1 MLRLHK
7 QNTDS
12 FEPFY
17 KSLEDLDSENGKTGN
32 IATVFK
38 TTSES
43 GQNVL
48 VEKYSHLF
56 QSLLSY
62 SQELEDV
69 KTIPDFVNVLKT
81 AVRKLIPVK
90 EAELLYFDDMLR
102 RLNPPNNKP
111 TKTSEVIN
119 NYYNEGIL
127 TILFET
133 RKPIMLPELKS
144 LNSQGPKLNYIIFP
158 LYELNV
164 KKGVFVVLTGL
175 SQNNFS
181 EYDKHF
187 INTILSLSISKV
199 DKLILKNKLNNTYD
213 ELQTYQAKL
222 SNDFR
227 LSAIGEL
234 TEGIVEDI
242 MNPLQVILSQAE
254 MLHEE
259 TGNNDL
265 LKIKNQVKK
274 INNVI
279 SRLVKFSAVNQ
290 KNVSIQP
297 CNLNNILNDY
307 YELIRSTLEN
317 AGMELVLDLEE
328 VLPPIL
334 THQNYIYQIMTNI
347 FGLIK
352 KSNFSSGGILIQ
364 TRYKNDMVLIKLI
377 TTNRIEPFDE
387 LKNENGKM
395 DLNIKI
401 VKNLMNKHEGKLLI
415 ENLSDEGSIITCKF
429 PLKRKVI

>member
-7 QNTDS
+7 QNTES

-17 KSLEDLDSENGKTGN
+17 KSLEDLDAENGKNGQVS
-32 IATVFK
+32 TVFRA
-38 TTSES
+38 TGDN

-62 SQELEDV
+62 SQELEEV
-69 KTIPDFVNVLKT
+69 KTVPDFVNVLKN

-90 EAELLYFDDMLR
+90 DGELLYFDDMLR
-102 RLNPPNNKP
+102 RLNPPDNKP
-111 TKTSEVIN
+111 TEISEVIN

-127 TILFET
+127 TILFESH
-133 RKPIMLPELKS
+133 KPIMLPELKS
-144 LNSQGPKLNYIIFP
+144 LNSQGPKLNYILFP
-158 LYELNV
+158 LYEQNI

-187 INTILSLSISKV
+187 INTILSLSIAKV
-199 DKLILKNKLNNTYD
+199 DKLILKRRLNNTYD

-242 MNPLQVILSQAE
+242 MNPLQVILSQAD

-265 LKIKNQVKK
+265 IKIKNQVKK

-290 KNVSIQP
+290 KNVTIQP
-297 CNLNNILNDY
+297 CNLNSVLSDY

-317 AGMELVLDLEE
+317 AGMEIVLDFEE

-352 KSNFSSGGILIQ
+352 KNNFSSGGILIQ
-364 TRYKNDMVLIKLI
+364 TRYKNEQVVVKLI
-377 TTNRIEPFDE
+377 TTNKLEPFDE
-387 LKNENGKM
+387 DKNENIKM
-395 DLNIKI
+395 DLNVKI
-401 VKNLMNKHEGKLLI
+401 VKNLMNKHEGKFLI
-415 ENLSDEGSIITCKF
+415 ENLKEGGSIITCNF
-429 PLKRKVI
+429 PLKRKLI

>member
-7 QNTDS
+7 QNTEN

-17 KSLEDLDSENGKTGN
+17 KSLEDLDTEGTKADKVSNVFRATGD
-32 IATVFK
+32 
-38 TTSES
+38 S

-56 QSLLSY
+56 QSLLSF
-62 SQELEDV
+62 SQDLDNV
-69 KTIPDFVNVLKT
+69 KTIYDFVDVLKT
-81 AVRKLIPVK
+81 TVRKLIPVK
-90 EAELLYFDDMLR
+90 DADLLYFDDMLR
-102 RLNPPNNKP
+102 RLNPLDNKP
-111 TKTSEVIN
+111 TEISEVIN
-119 NYYNEGIL
+119 HYYNEGIL
-127 TILFET
+127 TILFES

-144 LNSQGPKLNYIIFP
+144 LNSQGPKLNYLLFP

-164 KKGVFVVLTGL
+164 KKGVFVILTGL
-175 SQNNFS
+175 TQNNFS
-181 EYDKHF
+181 EYDKYF

-199 DKLILKNKLNNTYD
+199 DKLLLKNKLNNTYD

-242 MNPLQVILSQAE
+242 MNPLQVILSQAD
-254 MLHEE
+254 LIYEE

-265 LKIKNQVKK
+265 LKIKSQVKK
-274 INNVI
+274 INSVI
-279 SRLVKFSAVNQ
+279 NRLVKFSAVNQ
-290 KNVSIQP
+290 KNVTIQP
-297 CNLNNILNDY
+297 CNLNNIISDY
-307 YELIRSTLEN
+307 YELIKSTLEN
-317 AGMELVLDLEE
+317 VGMEIVLDLDDA
-328 VLPPIL
+328 LPPIL
-334 THQNYIYQIMTNI
+334 THQNYIYQILTNI

-364 TRYKNDMVLIKLI
+364 TSYKNDTVVIKLL
-377 TTNRIEPFDE
+377 TTNKLEAFDE
-387 LKNENGKM
+387 DKVENGKM
-395 DLNIKI
+395 DLNTKI
-401 VKNLMNKHEGKLLI
+401 IKNLMNKHEGKFLI
-415 ENLSDEGSIITCKF
+415 ENLTDGGSVISCKF

>member
-7 QNTDS
+7 QNTES

-17 KSLEDLDSENGKTGN
+17 KSLEDLDAENGKNGQVS
-32 IATVFK
+32 TVFRA
-38 TTSES
+38 TGDN

-62 SQELEDV
+62 SQELEEV
-69 KTIPDFVNVLKT
+69 KTVPDFVNVLKN

-90 EAELLYFDDMLR
+90 DAELLYFDDMLR
-102 RLNPPNNKP
+102 RLNPPDNKP
-111 TKTSEVIN
+111 TELSEVIN

-127 TILFET
+127 TILFESH
-133 RKPIMLPELKS
+133 KPIMLPELKS
-144 LNSQGPKLNYIIFP
+144 LNSQGPKLSYILFP
-158 LYELNV
+158 LYEQNI

-187 INTILSLSISKV
+187 INTILSLSIAKV
-199 DKLILKNKLNNTYD
+199 DKLILKRRLNNTYD

-242 MNPLQVILSQAE
+242 MNPLQVILSQAD

-265 LKIKNQVKK
+265 IKIKNQVKK

-279 SRLVKFSAVNQ
+279 NRLVKFSAVNQ
-290 KNVSIQP
+290 KNVTIQP
-297 CNLNNILNDY
+297 CNLNSVLSDY

-317 AGMELVLDLEE
+317 AGMEIVLDFEE

-352 KSNFSSGGILIQ
+352 KNNFSAGGILIQ
-364 TRYKNDMVLIKLI
+364 TRYKNEQVVVKLI
-377 TTNRIEPFDE
+377 TTNKLEPFDE
-387 LKNENGKM
+387 DKNENIKM
-395 DLNIKI
+395 DLNVKI
-401 VKNLMNKHEGKLLI
+401 VKNLMNKHEGKFLI
-415 ENLSDEGSIITCKF
+415 ENLKEGGSIITCNF

>member
-1 MLRLHK
+1 
-7 QNTDS
+7 
-12 FEPFY
+12 
-17 KSLEDLDSENGKTGN
+17 
-32 IATVFK
+32 
-38 TTSES
+38 
-43 GQNVL
+43 
-48 VEKYSHLF
+48 
-56 QSLLSY
+56 
-62 SQELEDV
+62 
-69 KTIPDFVNVLKT
+69 
-81 AVRKLIPVK
+81 
-90 EAELLYFDDMLR
+90 
-102 RLNPPNNKP
+102 
-111 TKTSEVIN
+111 
-119 NYYNEGIL
+119 
-127 TILFET
+127 
-133 RKPIMLPELKS
+133 MLPELKS
-144 LNSQGPKLNYIIFP
+144 LNSQGPKLNYILFP
-158 LYELNV
+158 LYEQNI

-187 INTILSLSISKV
+187 INTILSLSIAKV
-199 DKLILKNKLNNTYD
+199 DKLILKRRLNNTYD

-242 MNPLQVILSQAE
+242 MNPLQVILSQAD

-265 LKIKNQVKK
+265 IKIKNQVKK

-297 CNLNNILNDY
+297 CNLNSVLSDY

-317 AGMELVLDLEE
+317 AGMEIVLDFEE

-334 THQNYIYQIMTNI
+334 THQNYIYEIMTNI

-352 KSNFSSGGILIQ
+352 KNNFSSGGILIQ
-364 TRYKNDMVLIKLI
+364 TRYKNEQVVVKLI
-377 TTNRIEPFDE
+377 TTNKLETFDE
-387 LKNENGKM
+387 DKNENIKM
-395 DLNIKI
+395 DLNVKI
-401 VKNLMNKHEGKLLI
+401 VKNLMNKHEGKFLI
-415 ENLSDEGSIITCKF
+415 ENLKEGGSIITCNF

>member
-111 TKTSEVIN
+111 TETSEVIN